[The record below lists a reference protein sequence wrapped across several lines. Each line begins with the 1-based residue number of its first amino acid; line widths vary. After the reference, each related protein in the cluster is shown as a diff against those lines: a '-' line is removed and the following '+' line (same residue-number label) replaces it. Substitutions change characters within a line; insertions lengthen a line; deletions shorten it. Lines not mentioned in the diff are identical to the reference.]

1 MKALSLRKPSNRR
14 GLTLPVLL
22 AAIILSTVV
31 VANLLAQ
38 NPQMQGGAPPAPV
51 TPNWDQAARW
61 TPTKIGKLVFDVTVT
76 PHWFMES
83 NRFWYSFETTDGTRY
98 WVVDPAKKSKT
109 PLFDNAKVAAQ
120 LSLLT
125 AFAYDAQH
133 LPIRN
138 LHLGKKDTVLTFEV
152 AVSKDAVIPNE
163 EKKEEKVDDTNQEQ
177 NVTDQQQQTQGGRG
191 RGGRGAAA
199 GAPATPPETT
209 RTIYFELDL
218 ASGKIS
224 RLDKFEP
231 IPARPRWASSI
242 SPDSKTVLFA
252 RGFNLYMMDWDNYKK
267 AQKNP
272 GDTTV
277 AETQLTTDGEE
288 HYSYARVLLDEE
300 AQMLKRDQRNDKV
313 KPGPRTPAI
322 GVEWSK
328 DSKKFSLIRADD
340 RKVADLWVI
349 HTLANP
355 RPILETYRYA
365 MAGDENAPQ
374 LELYVFDVASK
385 ARLAIKADAFK
396 DQTIAVSTDRVTY
409 RSREM
414 QQIRDNVGGTA
425 GAMGGG
431 GGAGAMFGGVTPIW
445 LADGSDKL
453 YFERS
458 SRDLHRVDFCVAD
471 TATGAVKSIIQERA
485 NVFVDVKQTHILNNG
500 AEILWWS
507 ERDGWG
513 HYYLYDGAGTL
524 KAQITSG
531 EFMADNILSVDD
543 KARTMYFTANS
554 HEPDEDPYY
563 SHLYKVNLDG
573 SGLKML
579 TPGNFDHAV
588 GTSDDGKLFIDT
600 FSRVDSAPKS
610 TLVDNMGAL
619 VTDLE
624 TADVR
629 RLLEAG
635 YKYPEPFH
643 VKADDG
649 ITDIYGVMYRPF
661 DFDARKKYPLIEY
674 VYPGPQT
681 ESVTKTFSKTNASV
695 TLANVGFVVIEVGN
709 RGGNPNRDRWYETF
723 GYGNLRD
730 YGLADKKAAAEQL
743 AALHPYIDIN
753 RVGIW
758 GHSGGGFM
766 SAAALLE
773 YPDFFKVAW
782 SESGNHENNVYNK
795 YWSEKYHGIK
805 EQADKDGTVKFLYN
819 IDKNSELARNLKG
832 HLMLTTGD
840 MDNNVHMA
848 NTMRL
853 ADALI
858 RANKRFDMLVL
869 PGQRHGYTT
878 DGDYVL
884 WQRMNYFSRWLL
896 GSSEDGAD
904 LIELQRERANQ
915 GDTARGR
922 GAGGTGQTPP
932 PPPDDD
938 NRCCT
943 Q

>member
-1 MKALSLRKPSNRR
+1 MKARSSRNPLETRR
-14 GLTLPVLL
+14 LAWTILL
-22 AAIILSTVV
+22 AALIVSTVV
-31 VANLLAQ
+31 VTNLLAQ
-38 NPQMQGGAPPAPV
+38 NPQMQGGGAQAAPV
-51 TPNWDQAARW
+51 TPNWDLAARW
-61 TPTKIGKLVFDVTVT
+61 TPARIGKLVFDTSVT

-83 NRFWYSFETTDGTRY
+83 SRFWYSFETTDGTRY
-98 WVVDPAKKSKT
+98 WAVDPAKKTKT

-125 AFAYDAQH
+125 GFAYDAQH

-152 AVSKDAVIPNE
+152 MVSKDAVIPNE
-163 EKKEEKVDDTNQEQ
+163 EKKEEKTDETDQEE
-177 NVTDQQQQTQGGRG
+177 NKTDQQQEQGGRG
-191 RGGRGAAA
+191 RGGRGAQA

-209 RTIYFELDL
+209 RTIYFELEL
-218 ASGKIS
+218 ATGKIT
-224 RLDKFEP
+224 RLDKFEAVP
-231 IPARPRWASSI
+231 PRPRWASSI
-242 SPDSKTVLFA
+242 SPNGKTILFA
-252 RGFNLYMMDWDNYKK
+252 RGFNLYMMDEDNYMKARKK
-267 AQKNP
+267 P
-272 GDTTV
+272 GDATV
-277 AETQLTTDGEE
+277 VETQLTTDGEE
-288 HYSYARVLLDEE
+288 HYSYARVLLDEDQ
-300 AQMLKRDQRNDKV
+300 QMLKRDQRNDKV

-328 DSKKFSLIRADD
+328 DSKKFSLNRADE

-374 LELYVFDVASK
+374 FELYVFDVASK
-385 ARLAIKADAFK
+385 QRVAIQAAGFK
-396 DQTIAVSTDRVTY
+396 DQTLAVSTDRVTY
-409 RSREM
+409 RSREL
-414 QQIRDNVGGTA
+414 QQIRDGAEVGA
-425 GAMGGG
+425 GRGGG
-431 GGAGAMFGGVTPIW
+431 GGGGGAMFGGVAPVW
-445 LADGSDKL
+445 LADTSDKL

-471 TATGAVKSIIQERA
+471 TSSGTVKTLIQERA
-485 NVFVDVKQTHILNNG
+485 NVFIDVKPVRILNNG

-524 KAQITSG
+524 KGQITSG
-531 EFMADNILSVDD
+531 EYMADAIVSVDE
-543 KARTMYFTANS
+543 KARAIYFTANA
-554 HEPDEDPYY
+554 HEADEDPYY
-563 SHLYKVNLDG
+563 SHLYKASLDG
-573 SGLKML
+573 SGLKLL
-579 TPGNFDHAV
+579 TPGNLDHAV
-588 GTSDDGKLFIDT
+588 SASDDGRLFLDT
-600 FSRVDSAPKS
+600 FSRVDTAPKS
-610 TLVDNMGAL
+610 TLVDAMGAL
-619 VTDLE
+619 VADLE

-635 YKYPEPFH
+635 FKYPEPFH

-649 ITDIYGVMYRPF
+649 ITDIYGVMYKPF

-681 ESVTKTFSKTNASV
+681 ESVTKAFNARNASG
-695 TLANVGFVVIEVGN
+695 TLANVGFIVIEVGN

-753 RVGIW
+753 RIGIW

-766 SAAALLE
+766 SAAAILE

-782 SESGNHENNVYNK
+782 SESGNHDNNVYNK

-805 EQADKDGTVKFLYN
+805 EEAEKDGTVKFLYE
-819 IDKNSELARNLKG
+819 IDKNSELAKNLKG

-858 RANKRFDMLVL
+858 RADKRFDMLVL
-869 PGQRHGYTT
+869 PGMRHGYTT

-896 GSSEDGAD
+896 GSSEEGAD
-904 LIELQRERANQ
+904 LIELQREKAEV
-915 GDTARGR
+915 GDAARGR
-922 GAGGTGQTPP
+922 GEGGRGQQNPP
-932 PPPDDD
+932 PPGDD
-938 NRCCT
+938 RCCS

>member
-1 MKALSLRKPSNRR
+1 MKARSSRKPLLVNR
-14 GLTLPVLL
+14 LVWPVLL
-22 AAIILSTVV
+22 AALIISTVV
-31 VANLLAQ
+31 VTNLLAQ
-38 NPQMQGGAPPAPV
+38 NPQAQGAQATPV
-51 TPNWDQAARW
+51 TPNWDLAARW
-61 TPTKIGKLVFDVTVT
+61 TPARIGKLVFDTSVT

-83 NRFWYSFETTDGTRY
+83 NRFWYSFETTDGTHY
-98 WVVDPAKKSKT
+98 WVVDPVKKTKA

-125 AFAYDAQH
+125 GFAYDAQH

-152 AVSKDAVIPNE
+152 MVSKDAVIPNE
-163 EKKEEKVDDTNQEQ
+163 EKKEEKTDETNQEQ
-177 NVTDQQQQTQGGRG
+177 NQTEVQQGGRG
-191 RGGRGAAA
+191 RGGRGQAA
-199 GAPATPPETT
+199 APATPPETT
-209 RTIYFELDL
+209 RTIYFELEL
-218 ASGKIS
+218 ASGKIT

-231 IPARPRWASSI
+231 VLARPRWASSI
-242 SPDSKTVLFA
+242 SPDSKTILFA
-252 RGFNLYMMDWDNYKK
+252 RGFNLYMMDEDNYKK
-267 AQKNP
+267 ARKNP

-277 AETQLTTDGEE
+277 VETQLTTDGEE

-300 AQMLKRDQRNDKV
+300 LQMLRRDQRNDKV

-328 DSKKFSLIRADD
+328 DSKKFSLIRADE
-340 RKVADLWVI
+340 RKVGDLWVI

-385 ARLAIKADAFK
+385 KRVTVQAASFK
-396 DQTIAVSTDRVTY
+396 DQTLAVSTDRVTY
-409 RSREM
+409 RSREL
-414 QQIRDNVGGTA
+414 QQIRDDGE
-425 GAMGGG
+425 GGG
-431 GGAGAMFGGVTPIW
+431 GGRGGGAGIMFGGVTPIW
-445 LADGSDKL
+445 LADTSDNL

-471 TATGAVKSIIQERA
+471 TASGTVKTLIQERA
-485 NVFVDVKQTHILNNG
+485 NVYIDVKPVRILNNG

-524 KAQITSG
+524 KGQITSG
-531 EFMADNILSVDD
+531 EYMADTILSVDD
-543 KARTMYFTANS
+543 KARTIYFTANA
-554 HEPDEDPYY
+554 HEPNEDPYY
-563 SHLYKVNLDG
+563 SHLYKVGLDG
-573 SGLKML
+573 AGLKLL
-579 TPGNFDHAV
+579 TPGNFDHAINA
-588 GTSDDGKLFIDT
+588 SDDGKLFIDT
-600 FSRVDSAPKS
+600 FSRVDTAPKS
-610 TLVDNMGAL
+610 TLVDTMGGL
-619 VTDLE
+619 VADLE
-624 TADVR
+624 TTDVR

-635 YKYPEPFH
+635 FKYPEMFH

-649 ITDIYGVMYRPF
+649 ITDIYGVMYKPF
-661 DFDARKKYPLIEY
+661 DFDTRKKYPLIEF

-681 ESVTKTFSKTNASV
+681 ESVTKAFAPRGANIP
-695 TLANVGFVVIEVGN
+695 LANLGFIVIEVGN

-743 AALHPYIDIN
+743 AALHPFIDIN
-753 RVGIW
+753 RIGIW

-766 SAAALLE
+766 SAAAILE

-782 SESGNHENNVYNK
+782 SESGNHENQVYNK
-795 YWSEKYHGIK
+795 YWSEKYNGIK
-805 EQADKDGTVKFLYN
+805 EEAEKDGTVKFLYN
-819 IDKNSELARNLKG
+819 IDKNSELAKNLKG

-858 RANKRFDMLVL
+858 RADKRFDMLVL

-878 DGDYVL
+878 DGDYVM
-884 WQRMNYFSRWLL
+884 WQRINYFSRWLL
-896 GSSEDGAD
+896 GSDEEGAD
-904 LIELQRERANQ
+904 LIELQRERANL

-922 GAGGTGQTPP
+922 GGAGQGQQNPPP

-938 NRCCT
+938 RCCR